1 LNLNSSYLD
10 RNYIKVSIILLK
22 INGLLF
28 ENWTM
33 KKDYKITREKF
44 FDTDERKILMRV
56 TEANSLLDRAK
67 GRMTWQIRW
76 MLIHIAMH
84 SGLRVSEIADLR
96 IGEIHLKNGS
106 AYLYVR
112 RGKRGKDRD
121 VYIDAELAQHLKEF
135 IKEKP
140 ILWDQPNKDEDYL
153 FTGQGG
159 GKMTTTALTIS
170 FTQAVKAAGLRKG
183 LSIHS
188 ARHTYATI
196 MYAKSDKNLK
206 FVQKQLG
213 HSSINMTALYADIL
227 PEENATI
234 ANKILE

>member
-1 LNLNSSYLD
+1 MN
-10 RNYIKVSIILLK
+10 
-22 INGLLF
+22 
-28 ENWTM
+28 
-33 KKDYKITREKF
+33 KDYKITRDKF
-44 FDTDERKILMRV
+44 FDTDERKTLMRV
-56 TEANSLLDRAK
+56 AEANALLDRAK

-76 MLIHIAMH
+76 MLVHLAMH
-84 SGLRVSEIADLR
+84 SGLRVSEIADLQ
-96 IGEIHLKNGS
+96 IGNIHLKNVS

-112 RGKRGKDRD
+112 QGKRGKDRD
-121 VYIDAELAQHLKEF
+121 VYIDAELAQHLKQF
-135 IKEKP
+135 TQEKP
-140 ILWDQPNKDEDYL
+140 LLWDQPNSDKDYL

-159 GKMTTTALTIS
+159 GKMTTTALTLS
-170 FTQAVKAAGLRKG
+170 FTKAIKTAGIRKG

-213 HSSINMTALYADIL
+213 HSSLNMTALYADIL
-227 PEENATI
+227 PEENATL